1 MKRIL
6 FTHMLLLMLLS
17 ATMTGHAQVTIGS
30 GEKPNKGALL
40 DLKQTNN
47 EISSTKGVILP
58 RVQLTD
64 LNNLFPMFESDDNG
78 GYKNAV
84 KADEDKL
91 HTGMIVFNTAS
102 SVLLPEGV
110 YIWDGSKWTKGA
122 EEALAK
128 LHLSESRFD
137 LPSGKDARTLTAQE
151 LVINWMDGASP
162 TYNAAAASGFTAVP
176 FTGNPLTPA
185 TLTTSPTTISL
196 LPDAMTDTDVT
207 AANPWKTK
215 ETELSFLYTD
225 TDEDGN
231 SKEKIKTVTINQTN
245 FALKAKDR
253 LRNAQITYTAATSG
267 NFNVQGNAS
276 WKAEITGME
285 SAATFTVAAEG
296 GKTLTDGTTNTTN
309 VPYTTNAGNRYDYAN
324 VTFKDAETPKRFED
338 VTVSMVNCV
347 TGNDPSIEEW
357 ARRAGFTDDEIAAVT
372 NADAG
377 SSAIKPINLI
387 QLHRDQ
393 DDNLFL
399 SGDFGNAGRWM
410 LHNVRALNYSSKAP
424 HSQGRT
430 LTYSYATTYNVAQWG
445 YPNASQTLFD
455 NNPRVGL
462 VYNWDA
468 ATGGKGGANG
478 QATINDGENITTTPT
493 PVQGICPDG
502 WHLPSEYE
510 WTQLDQEITTNTN
523 LYSGT
528 ADIGGTI
535 TIGSNTRG
543 THAKGMK
550 APCSAPTSATVP
562 NGYSNTISISSRPG
576 MNLLLTGYYTNNST
590 YEYGS
595 WTMFWTPNSGGDTTT
610 SYYRQFKYTNEH
622 VERVLYFRHLLL
634 PLRCKKNE

>member
-1 MKRIL
+1 
-6 FTHMLLLMLLS
+6 
-17 ATMTGHAQVTIGS
+17 
-30 GEKPNKGALL
+30 
-40 DLKQTNN
+40 
-47 EISSTKGVILP
+47 
-58 RVQLTD
+58 
-64 LNNLFPMFESDDNG
+64 
-78 GYKNAV
+78 
-84 KADEDKL
+84 
-91 HTGMIVFNTAS
+91 
-102 SVLLPEGV
+102 
-110 YIWDGSKWTKGA
+110 
-122 EEALAK
+122 
-128 LHLSESRFD
+128 
-137 LPSGKDARTLTAQE
+137 
-151 LVINWMDGASP
+151 
-162 TYNAAAASGFTAVP
+162 
-176 FTGNPLTPA
+176 
-185 TLTTSPTTISL
+185 
-196 LPDAMTDTDVT
+196 
-207 AANPWKTK
+207 
-215 ETELSFLYTD
+215 TD

-462 VYNWDA
+462 LYNWDA
-468 ATGGKGGANG
+468 ATGGKGGSAG
-478 QATINDGENITTTPT
+478 TTSINDGEDVTTTPT

-502 WHLPSEYE
+502 WHLPSDWE
-510 WTQLDQEITTNTN
+510 WTQLEQEITTNTN

-535 TIGSNTRG
+535 
-543 THAKGMK
+543 AKGSSSAVYRGSHAHAMK
-550 APCSAPTSATVP
+550 APCPAPTVATAT
-562 NGYSNTISISSRPG
+562 NGTSNTISISFRPG
-576 MNLLLTGYYTNNST
+576 MNIMFLGDAYGNATHN
-590 YEYGS
+590 YGS
-595 WTMFWTPNSGGDTTT
+595 YGDYQTASGNGTTDYNWHRRH
-610 SYYRQFKYTNEH
+610 SYNNET
-622 VERVLYFRHLLL
+622 RVQRIAYNRSNLF
-634 PLRCKKNE
+634 PVRCKKN

>member
-245 FALKAKDR
+245 FALKVNNS
-253 LRNAQITYTAATSG
+253 LGNTQFVYLTAAAA
-267 NFNVQGNAS
+267 NFDVQGNVR
-276 WKAEITGME
+276 WVAEIADEGVLE
-285 SAATFTVAAEG
+285 SVTPAAG
-296 GKTLTDGTTNTTN
+296 GETLTDGTNTTEN
-309 VPYTTNAGNRYDYAN
+309 VVLSYTAGLSGKYILDDI
-324 VTFKDAETPKRFED
+324 TFKDADTPKRFED
-338 VTVSMVNCV
+338 ITVSTLSCN
-347 TGNDPSIEEW
+347 TSENDPSIEEW
-357 ARRAGFTDDEIAAVT
+357 ARRAGFTDDEIAAVLEDGT
-372 NADAG
+372 D
-377 SSAIKPINLI
+377 SRINTDNGI

-393 DDNLFL
+393 CDSLFL
-399 SGDFGNAGRWM
+399 SGDFGTAGRWM
-410 LHNVRALNYSSKAP
+410 LHNMRATKNYNGGALSLDYPNNSVA
-424 HSQGRT
+424 
-430 LTYSYATTYNVAQWG
+430 TYNKGSRMGRLYNWGAASVACPTGWSL
-445 YPNASQTLFD
+445 PNATQWSTLLSELQ
-455 NNPRVGL
+455 NNHAIYGTNAKDPCPMPGTTT
-462 VYNWDA
+462 
-468 ATGGKGGANG
+468 ATGGNSNVISAKLKPGF
-478 QATINDGENITTTPT
+478 NIMFS
-493 PVQGICPDG
+493 GSRG
-502 WHLPSEYE
+502 
-510 WTQLDQEITTNTN
+510 
-523 LYSGT
+523 YSG
-528 ADIGGTI
+528 IGGYG
-535 TIGSNTRG
+535 GSAMFRVG
-543 THAKGMK
+543 
-550 APCSAPTSATVP
+550 SAS
-562 NGYSNTISISSRPG
+562 YIQSSG
-576 MNLLLTGYYTNNST
+576 DFWIYGASGGYTNYAYS
-590 YEYGS
+590 
-595 WTMFWTPNSGGDTTT
+595 
-610 SYYRQFKYTNEH
+610 
-622 VERVLYFRHLLL
+622 V
-634 PLRCKKNE
+634 RCIKN